1 MSVVLQIKQCALCVA
16 ISHVL
21 LFVTPWT
28 IVHKA
33 PFSMGFSRQ
42 EYYSGL
48 PFPTPGG
55 LPNPGI
61 EPMPLVP
68 PAFSASI
75 GRQITA
81 CHLESGTTVPPG
93 KPQIK
98 AYPWLCKGNINPLK
112 ILRSYN
118 SKRNVFDFA
127 LTSVSQT
134 CLSIALF
141 LDWTPTN
148 T

>member
-1 MSVVLQIKQCALCVA
+1 ML
-16 ISHVL
+16 SHVQ
-21 LFVTPWT
+21 LFVTPGT
-28 IVHKA
+28 VARQA
-33 PFSMGFSRQ
+33 PLSTEFSRQ
-42 EYYSGL
+42 EYLSGL
-48 PFPTPGG
+48 PFLTPGD

-61 EPMPLVP
+61 EPVPLVP
-68 PAFSASI
+68 PASPASI